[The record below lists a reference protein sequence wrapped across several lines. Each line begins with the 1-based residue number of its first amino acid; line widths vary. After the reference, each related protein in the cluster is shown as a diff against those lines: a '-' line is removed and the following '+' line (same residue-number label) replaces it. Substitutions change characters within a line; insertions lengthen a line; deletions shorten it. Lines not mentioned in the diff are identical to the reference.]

1 MLKLNRFVL
10 IGLLFVLL
18 DIAAPMNA
26 SNLQATPSYK
36 ELKYAPS
43 ASIFTLWAPTAQQVR
58 LNLYKDGS
66 LGSAYKVLTLKK
78 QGTFWSLR
86 VEGNLSGKF
95 YTFQIRHLGSWL
107 NETPGIQC
115 KATGVNGK
123 RAAVLDWNK
132 TNPVGWS
139 DDKRP
144 GLKNFTDIILYELH
158 LRDFSVGPLSGIQ
171 SKGKFLSL
179 TENGTQVEGVST
191 GIDHL
196 QELGVTHVHILPA
209 FDFGCIDET
218 KLSEKKYNWGYDPQN
233 YNVPEGSYSTDP
245 YRPETRIREFKQM
258 VQNMHRK
265 GLRVVMDVVYNHT
278 YRLAG
283 SNFELTA
290 PGYFYRYNADGTPSN
305 ASGCGNETAS
315 EKEMMRRYIVE
326 SVCYWVKEYH
336 VDGFRFDLMGV
347 HDIETMNAVRKALDA
362 IDPTIFIYGEGWTA
376 GGSPLPE
383 AQRAIKQNG
392 LQMPRIAVFSDDF
405 RDAVKGSWN
414 KHEAPGFASGLK
426 GMEESVKFGIVGAV
440 KHPQVDNSKVNYSK
454 APYAN
459 NPDEVINYV
468 SCHDDLCLFDK
479 LKVSAPAGSTEK
491 DLIRMDKLA
500 QTMVFTAQG
509 VPFMLSGEELL
520 RTKFGVS
527 NSFESP
533 DSINQLHWENKL
545 LQADVFG
552 YYKELI
558 RLRKEHP
565 AFRMTTAADVQ
576 KHLTFLEGTKPGVV
590 GFLLKD
596 NANGDAWKN
605 ILVIH
610 NGNAEAMVMD
620 IPDGTWTTVVSD
632 GKIDRN
638 GITTFSGSRVTV
650 PPVSSLVA
658 FSTTGSL

>member
-1 MLKLNRFVL
+1 MPNFKSLLTFVL
-10 IGLLFVLL
+10 FLSLMGASAQI
-18 DIAAPMNA
+18 DAANA
-26 SNLQATPSYK
+26 KVNLSYD
-36 ELKYAPS
+36 ELHYSTKNTV
-43 ASIFTLWAPTAQQVR
+43 FTLWAPTAVQVR
-58 LNLYKDGS
+58 VNLYADGFQGTAFKVLNLKQNGS
-66 LGSAYKVLTLKK
+66 
-78 QGTFWSLR
+78 FWTVK
-86 VEGNLSGKF
+86 VEGDLSGKF
-95 YTFQIRHLGSWL
+95 FTFQIKHRGSWL

-123 RAAVLDWNK
+123 RAAILDLKK
-132 TNPVGWS
+132 TDPKGWAEDVRPV
-139 DDKRP
+139 
-144 GLKNFTDIILYELH
+144 LKNFTDIVLYELH
-158 LRDFSVGPLSGIQ
+158 LRDFSVGALSGMK
-171 SKGKFLSL
+171 SKGKYLAL
-179 TENGTQVEGVST
+179 TESRTSAEGLAT

-196 QELGVTHVHILPA
+196 KELGVTHVHLLPA

-218 KLSEKKYNWGYDPQN
+218 KLTEKKYNWGYDPQN

-245 YRPETRIREFKQM
+245 YAPETRIREFKQM
-258 VQNMHRK
+258 VLGLHQK
-265 GLRVVMDVVYNHT
+265 GLRVIMDVVYNHT

-315 EKEMMRRYIVE
+315 EKVMMRQYMIE

-347 HDIETMNAVRKALDA
+347 HDIQTMNAIRKALDA
-362 IDPTIFIYGEGWTA
+362 IDPTLFIYGEGWTA

-383 AQRAIKQNG
+383 AERAIKQNG
-392 LQMPRIAVFSDDF
+392 LLMPRIAVFSDDF

-414 KHEAPGFASGLK
+414 NHEAPGFASGLK
-426 GMEESVKFGIVGAV
+426 GLEESVKFGIVGAIQ
-440 KHPQVDNSKVNYSK
+440 HPQVDYAKVNYSK

-459 NPDEVINYV
+459 NPGEVINYV
-468 SCHDDLCLFDK
+468 SCHDDMCLFDK
-479 LKVSAPAGSTEK
+479 LKASAPAGSTVD

-533 DSINQLHWENKL
+533 DSINELHWENKL
-545 LQADVFG
+545 LQADVFS

-558 RLRKEHP
+558 RLRREHP
-565 AFRMTTAADVQ
+565 AFRMSQAADVR
-576 KHLTFLEGTKPGVV
+576 KNLMFLDGTQPGLV
-590 GFLLKD
+590 GFLLKN
-596 NANGDAWKN
+596 NANGDVWKT
-605 ILVIH
+605 IVVIH
-610 NGNAEAMVMD
+610 NGNATPMEME
-620 IPDGTWTTVVSD
+620 IPSGTWTTVLSD
-632 GKIDRN
+632 GKIDLN
-638 GITTFSGSRVTV
+638 GMKTFSGSRVTV

-658 FSTTGSL
+658 FMTTGSL

>member
-1 MLKLNRFVL
+1 MPNFKSLLTFVL
-10 IGLLFVLL
+10 FLSLMGASAQI
-18 DIAAPMNA
+18 DAANA
-26 SNLQATPSYK
+26 KVNLSYD
-36 ELKYAPS
+36 ELHYSTKNTV
-43 ASIFTLWAPTAQQVR
+43 FTLWAPTAVQVR
-58 LNLYKDGS
+58 VNLYADGFQGTAFKVLNLKQNGS
-66 LGSAYKVLTLKK
+66 
-78 QGTFWSLR
+78 FWTVK
-86 VEGNLSGKF
+86 VEGDLSGKF
-95 YTFQIRHLGSWL
+95 FTFQIKHRGSWL

-123 RAAVLDWNK
+123 RAAILDLKK
-132 TNPVGWS
+132 TDPKGWAEDVRPV
-139 DDKRP
+139 
-144 GLKNFTDIILYELH
+144 LKNFTDIVLYELH
-158 LRDFSVGPLSGIQ
+158 LRDFSVGALSGMK
-171 SKGKFLSL
+171 SKGKYLAL
-179 TENGTQVEGVST
+179 TESRTSAEGLAT

-196 QELGVTHVHILPA
+196 KELGVTHVHLLPA

-218 KLSEKKYNWGYDPQN
+218 KLTEKKYNWGYDPQN

-245 YRPETRIREFKQM
+245 YAPETRIREFKQM
-258 VQNMHRK
+258 VLGLHQK
-265 GLRVVMDVVYNHT
+265 GLRVIMDVVYNHT

-315 EKEMMRRYIVE
+315 EKVMMRQYMIQ

-347 HDIETMNAVRKALDA
+347 HDIQTMNAIRKALDA
-362 IDPTIFIYGEGWTA
+362 IDPTLFIYGEGWTA

-383 AQRAIKQNG
+383 AERAIKQNG
-392 LQMPRIAVFSDDF
+392 LLMPRIAVFSDDF

-414 KHEAPGFASGLK
+414 NHEAPGFASGLK
-426 GMEESVKFGIVGAV
+426 GLEESVKFGIVGAIQ
-440 KHPQVDNSKVNYSK
+440 HPQVDYAKVNYSK

-459 NPDEVINYV
+459 NPGEVINYV
-468 SCHDDLCLFDK
+468 SCHDDMCLFDK
-479 LKVSAPAGSTEK
+479 LKASAPAGSTVD

-533 DSINQLHWENKL
+533 DSINELHWENKL
-545 LQADVFG
+545 LQADVFS

-558 RLRKEHP
+558 RLRREHP
-565 AFRMTTAADVQ
+565 AFRMSQAADVR
-576 KHLTFLEGTKPGVV
+576 KNLMFLDGTQPGLV
-590 GFLLKD
+590 GFLLKN
-596 NANGDAWKN
+596 NANGDVWKT
-605 ILVIH
+605 IVVIH
-610 NGNAEAMVMD
+610 NGNATPMEME
-620 IPDGTWTTVVSD
+620 IPSGTWTTVLSD
-632 GKIDRN
+632 GKIDLN
-638 GITTFSGSRVTV
+638 GMKTFSGSRVTV

-658 FSTTGSL
+658 FMTTGSL

>member
-1 MLKLNRFVL
+1 MPNLKSVLTFVL
-10 IGLLFVLL
+10 FLSFLSSSTHLNAK
-18 DIAAPMNA
+18 IAKE
-26 SNLQATPSYK
+26 NLSYQELNYSPSF
-36 ELKYAPS
+36 
-43 ASIFTLWAPTAQQVR
+43 SIFTLWAPTAAQVR
-58 LNLYKDGS
+58 VNLYTDGLQSTAYQTLDLKKDG
-66 LGSAYKVLTLKK
+66 A
-78 QGTFWSLR
+78 FWS
-86 VEGNLSGKF
+86 VKVKGTLSGKF
-95 YTFQIRHLGSWL
+95 YTFQINHQGAWL
-107 NETPGIQC
+107 SETPGIQC

-123 RAAVLDWNK
+123 RAAILDLK
-132 TNPVGWS
+132 MTDPQGWS
-139 DDKRP
+139 SEHRP
-144 GLKNFTDIILYELH
+144 VLKSFTDIIIYEMH
-158 LRDFSVGPLSGIQ
+158 LRDFSVGPLSGMKN
-171 SKGKFLSL
+171 KGKYLAL
-179 TENGTQVEGVST
+179 TEEHTKAEGLST

-196 QELGVTHVHILPA
+196 KELGVTHVHLLPT

-218 KLSEKKYNWGYDPQN
+218 KLSDKKYNWGYDPQN
-233 YNVPEGSYSTDP
+233 YNVPEGSYATNP
-245 YRPETRIREFKQM
+245 YTPETRIREYKQM
-258 VQNMHRK
+258 VMALHQK
-265 GLRVVMDVVYNHT
+265 GIRVIMDVVYNHT

-315 EKEMMRRYIVE
+315 EKSMMRQYMIE
-326 SVCYWVKEYH
+326 SVLYWVKEYH
-336 VDGFRFDLMGV
+336 IDGFRFDLMGI
-347 HDIETMNAVRKALDA
+347 HDIQTMNEIRKALDTV
-362 IDPTIFIYGEGWTA
+362 DPTLFIYGEGWTA

-383 AQRAIKQNG
+383 ALRAIKQNG

-414 KHEAPGFASGLK
+414 NHKAPGFASGMTGL
-426 GMEESVKFGIVGAV
+426 EESVKFGIVGAIA
-440 KHPQVDNSKVNYSK
+440 HPQVDNTKVNYSK

-459 NPDEVINYV
+459 NPGEVINYV
-468 SCHDDLCLFDK
+468 SCHDDMCLFDK
-479 LKVSAPAGSTEK
+479 LKTSATEGATLE

-545 LQADVFG
+545 LQADVFS

-565 AFRMTTAADVQ
+565 AFRMSLATDVR
-576 KHLTFLEGTKPGVV
+576 KNLSFLEPSKPGVL
-590 GFLLKD
+590 GFLLNN
-596 NANGDAWKN
+596 NANGDKWKT

-610 NGNAEAMVMD
+610 NGNASAREME
-620 IPDGTWTTVVSD
+620 IPAGTWTIVVSD
-632 GKIDRN
+632 GKIDLK
-638 GITTFSGSRVTV
+638 GMTTISGNRVTV

-658 FSTTGSL
+658 FLN

>member
-1 MLKLNRFVL
+1 MPNFKSLLTFVL
-10 IGLLFVLL
+10 FLSLMGASAQI
-18 DIAAPMNA
+18 DAANA
-26 SNLQATPSYK
+26 KVNLSYD
-36 ELKYAPS
+36 ELHYSTKNTV
-43 ASIFTLWAPTAQQVR
+43 FTLWAPTAVQVR
-58 LNLYKDGS
+58 VNLYADGFQGTAFKVLNLKQNGS
-66 LGSAYKVLTLKK
+66 
-78 QGTFWSLR
+78 FWTVK
-86 VEGNLSGKF
+86 VEGDLSGKF
-95 YTFQIRHLGSWL
+95 FTFQIKHRGSWL

-123 RAAVLDWNK
+123 RAAILDLKK
-132 TNPVGWS
+132 TDPKGWAEDVRPV
-139 DDKRP
+139 
-144 GLKNFTDIILYELH
+144 LKNFTDIVLYELH
-158 LRDFSVGPLSGIQ
+158 LRDFSVGALSGMK
-171 SKGKFLSL
+171 SKGKYLAL
-179 TENGTQVEGVST
+179 TESRTSAEGLAT

-196 QELGVTHVHILPA
+196 KELGVTHVHLLPA

-218 KLSEKKYNWGYDPQN
+218 KLTEKKYNWGYDPQN

-245 YRPETRIREFKQM
+245 YAPETRIREFKQM
-258 VQNMHRK
+258 VLGLHQK
-265 GLRVVMDVVYNHT
+265 GLRVIMDVVYNHT

-315 EKEMMRRYIVE
+315 EKVMMRQYMIE

-347 HDIETMNAVRKALDA
+347 HDIQTMNAIRKALDA
-362 IDPTIFIYGEGWTA
+362 IDPTLFIYGEGWTA

-383 AQRAIKQNG
+383 AERAIKQNG
-392 LQMPRIAVFSDDF
+392 LLMPRIAVFSDDF

-414 KHEAPGFASGLK
+414 NHEAPGFASGLK
-426 GMEESVKFGIVGAV
+426 GLEESVKFGIVGAIQ
-440 KHPQVDNSKVNYSK
+440 HPQVDYAKVNYSK

-459 NPDEVINYV
+459 NPGEVINYV
-468 SCHDDLCLFDK
+468 SCHDDMCLFDK
-479 LKVSAPAGSTEK
+479 LKASAPAGSTVD

-533 DSINQLHWENKL
+533 DSINELHWENKL
-545 LQADVFG
+545 LQADVFS

-558 RLRKEHP
+558 RLRREHP
-565 AFRMTTAADVQ
+565 AFRMSQAADVR
-576 KHLTFLEGTKPGVV
+576 KNLMFLDCTQPGLV
-590 GFLLKD
+590 GFLLKN
-596 NANGDAWKN
+596 NANGDVWKT
-605 ILVIH
+605 IVVIH
-610 NGNAEAMVMD
+610 NGNATPMEME
-620 IPDGTWTTVVSD
+620 IPSGTWTTVLSD
-632 GKIDRN
+632 GKIDLN
-638 GITTFSGSRVTV
+638 GMKTFSGSRVTV

-658 FSTTGSL
+658 FMTTGSL

>member
-1 MLKLNRFVL
+1 MLKLNTIL
-10 IGLLFVLL
+10 SIGLFLTFLSP
-18 DIAAPMNA
+18 AAPLNA
-26 SNLQATPSYK
+26 RTAKATPSYD
-36 ELKYAPS
+36 EILYSP
-43 ASIFTLWAPTAQQVR
+43 ASSTFTLWAPTAEHVR
-58 LNLYKDGS
+58 VNLYKDG
-66 LGSAYKVLTLKK
+66 L
-78 QGTFWSLR
+78 QGTPYQVLALRQNGSLWS
-86 VEGNLSGKF
+86 VHVKGNLSGTF
-95 YTFQIRHLGSWL
+95 YTFQIQQKGSWL

-123 RAAVLDWNK
+123 RAAVLDLKK
-132 TNPVGWS
+132 TDPKGWAS
-139 DDKRP
+139 DVRP
-144 GLKNFTDIILYELH
+144 ALKNYTDIVLYELQ
-158 LRDFSVGPLSGIQ
+158 LRDFSVGPNSGM
-171 SKGKFLSL
+171 SNKGKFLAM
-179 TENGTQVEGVST
+179 TEQGTTFQGMPT

-196 QELGVTHVHILPA
+196 KELGVTHVHILPA

-218 KLSEKKYNWGYDPQN
+218 KLAEKKYNWGYDPQN
-233 YNVPEGSYSTDP
+233 YNVPDGSYATDP
-245 YRPETRIREFKQM
+245 YTPETRIREFKQM
-258 VQNMHRK
+258 VQSMHQK
-265 GLRVVMDVVYNHT
+265 GLRVVLDVVYNHT

-315 EKEMMRRYIVE
+315 EKDMMRRYIVE
-326 SVCYWVKEYH
+326 SVCYWAKEYH
-336 VDGFRFDLMGV
+336 LDGFRFDLMGV
-347 HDIETMNAVRKALDA
+347 HDIQTMNAVRKALDA
-362 IDPTIFIYGEGWTA
+362 IDPTLFIYGEGWTA

-383 AQRAIKQNG
+383 ADRAIKQNG

-414 KHEAPGFASGLK
+414 NHSAPGFASGLK

-440 KHPQVDNSKVNYSK
+440 QHPQVNNSLVNYSK

-459 NPDEVINYV
+459 NPGEVINYV

-479 LKVSAPAGSTEK
+479 LKVSAPAGSTEEA
-491 DLIRMDKLA
+491 LIRMDKLA

-565 AFRMTTAADVQ
+565 AFRMTTASDVRQ
-576 KHLTFLEGTKPGVV
+576 HLTFLEGTQPGVV
-590 GFLLKD
+590 GFLLTD
-596 NANGDAWKN
+596 NANGDSWKT

-610 NGNAEAMVMD
+610 NGNATAMETS

-638 GITTFSGSRVTV
+638 GTKTFSGSRVTV

-658 FSTTGSL
+658 FLTNN

>member
-1 MLKLNRFVL
+1 MPNFKSLLTFVL
-10 IGLLFVLL
+10 FLSLMGASAQI
-18 DIAAPMNA
+18 DAANA
-26 SNLQATPSYK
+26 KVNLSYD
-36 ELKYAPS
+36 ELHYSTKNTV
-43 ASIFTLWAPTAQQVR
+43 FTLWAPTAVQVR
-58 LNLYKDGS
+58 VNLYADGFQGTAFKVLNLKQNGS
-66 LGSAYKVLTLKK
+66 
-78 QGTFWSLR
+78 FWTVK
-86 VEGNLSGKF
+86 VEGDLSGKF
-95 YTFQIRHLGSWL
+95 FTFQIKHRGSWL

-123 RAAVLDWNK
+123 RAAILDLKK
-132 TNPVGWS
+132 TDPKGWAEDVRPV
-139 DDKRP
+139 
-144 GLKNFTDIILYELH
+144 LKNFTDIVLYELH
-158 LRDFSVGPLSGIQ
+158 LRDFSVGALSGMK
-171 SKGKFLSL
+171 SKGKYLAL
-179 TENGTQVEGVST
+179 TESRTSAEGLAT

-196 QELGVTHVHILPA
+196 KELGVTHVHLLPA

-218 KLSEKKYNWGYDPQN
+218 KLTEKKYNWGYDPQN

-245 YRPETRIREFKQM
+245 YAPETRIREFKQM
-258 VQNMHRK
+258 VLGLHQK
-265 GLRVVMDVVYNHT
+265 GLRVIMDVVYNHT

-315 EKEMMRRYIVE
+315 EKVMMRQYMIE

-347 HDIETMNAVRKALDA
+347 HDIQTMNAIRKALDA
-362 IDPTIFIYGEGWTA
+362 IDPTLFIYGEGWTA

-383 AQRAIKQNG
+383 AERAIKQNG
-392 LQMPRIAVFSDDF
+392 LLMPRIAVFSDDF

-414 KHEAPGFASGLK
+414 NHEAPGFASGLK
-426 GMEESVKFGIVGAV
+426 GLEESVKFGIVGAIQ
-440 KHPQVDNSKVNYSK
+440 HPQVDYAKVNYSK

-459 NPDEVINYV
+459 NPGEVINYV
-468 SCHDDLCLFDK
+468 SCHDDMSLFDK
-479 LKVSAPAGSTEK
+479 LKASAPAGSTVD

-533 DSINQLHWENKL
+533 DSINELHWENKL
-545 LQADVFG
+545 LQADVFS

-558 RLRKEHP
+558 RLRREHP
-565 AFRMTTAADVQ
+565 AFRMSQAADVR
-576 KHLTFLEGTKPGVV
+576 KNLMFLDGTQPGLV
-590 GFLLKD
+590 GFLLKN
-596 NANGDAWKN
+596 NANGDVWKT
-605 ILVIH
+605 IVVIH
-610 NGNAEAMVMD
+610 NGNATPMEME
-620 IPDGTWTTVVSD
+620 IPSGTWTTVLSD
-632 GKIDRN
+632 GKIDLN
-638 GITTFSGSRVTV
+638 GMKTFSGSRVTV

-658 FSTTGSL
+658 FMTTGSL

>member
-1 MLKLNRFVL
+1 MPNTKFFLTLVMLLTLASVS
-10 IGLLFVLL
+10 
-18 DIAAPMNA
+18 APIDAKNSKKNLSYQELHYSS
-26 SNLQATPSYK
+26 SNTV
-36 ELKYAPS
+36 
-43 ASIFTLWAPTAQQVR
+43 FTLWAPSAALARV
-58 LNLYKDGS
+58 NLYADGIQGAAFKVMD
-66 LGSAYKVLTLKK
+66 LKRNGS
-78 QGTFWSLR
+78 FWS
-86 VEGNLSGKF
+86 VSVPGNLSGKF
-95 YTFQIRHLGSWL
+95 FTFQIKHQGSWL

-123 RAAVLDWNK
+123 RAAILDLKK
-132 TNPVGWS
+132 TDPMGWS
-139 DDKRP
+139 SDVRP
-144 GLKNFTDIILYELH
+144 ALKNFTDIVLYELH
-158 LRDFSVGPLSGIQ
+158 LRDFSVAANSGMKN
-171 SKGKFLSL
+171 KGKYLAL
-179 TENGTQVEGVST
+179 TESQTSSAGFAT

-196 QELGVTHVHILPA
+196 KELGVTHVHVLPA

-233 YNVPEGSYSTDP
+233 YNVPEGSYATDP
-245 YRPETRIREFKQM
+245 YAPENRIREFKQM
-258 VQNMHRK
+258 VQSLHQN
-265 GLRVVMDVVYNHT
+265 GLRVIMDVVYNHT

-290 PGYFYRYNADGTPSN
+290 PGYFYRYNMDGTPSN

-315 EKEMMRRYIVE
+315 EKAMMRQYIVE
-326 SVCYWVKEYH
+326 SVRYWVKEYH

-347 HDIETMNAVRKALDA
+347 HDIQTMNEVRKALDA
-362 IDPTIFIYGEGWTA
+362 IDPTLFIYGEGWTA

-383 AQRAIKQNG
+383 AERAIKQNG

-414 KHEAPGFASGLK
+414 NHKAPGFASGLM
-426 GMEESVKFGIVGAV
+426 GLEESVKFGIVGAIE
-440 KHPQVDNSKVNYSK
+440 HPQVDNAKVNYSK

-459 NPDEVINYV
+459 NPGEVINYV
-468 SCHDDLCLFDK
+468 SCHDDMCLFDK
-479 LKVSAPAGSTEK
+479 LKESAPEGSIVE

-533 DSINQLHWENKL
+533 DSINELHWENKM
-545 LQADVFG
+545 LQQDVFS

-565 AFRMTTAADVQ
+565 AFRMSLASDVR
-576 KHLTFLEGTKPGVV
+576 KNLSFLDGSQAGLV
-590 GFLLKD
+590 GFLLK
-596 NANGDAWKN
+596 NHANGDAWKT
-605 ILVIH
+605 IVVIH
-610 NGNAEAMVMD
+610 NGNAAPMEVD
-620 IPDGTWTTVVSD
+620 IPAGTWTTVVSD
-632 GKIDRN
+632 GKIDLN
-638 GITTFSGSRVTV
+638 GIKTFSGSRVTV

>member
-1 MLKLNRFVL
+1 MPNFKSLLTFVL
-10 IGLLFVLL
+10 FLSLMGASAQI
-18 DIAAPMNA
+18 DAANA
-26 SNLQATPSYK
+26 KVNLSYD
-36 ELKYAPS
+36 ELHYSTKNTV
-43 ASIFTLWAPTAQQVR
+43 FTLWAPTAVQVR
-58 LNLYKDGS
+58 VNLYADGFQGTAFKVLNLKQNGS
-66 LGSAYKVLTLKK
+66 
-78 QGTFWSLR
+78 FWTVK
-86 VEGNLSGKF
+86 VEGDLSGKF
-95 YTFQIRHLGSWL
+95 FTFQIKHRGSWL

-123 RAAVLDWNK
+123 RAAILDLKK
-132 TNPVGWS
+132 TDPKGWAEDVRPV
-139 DDKRP
+139 
-144 GLKNFTDIILYELH
+144 LKNFTDIVLYELH
-158 LRDFSVGPLSGIQ
+158 LRDFSVGALSGMK
-171 SKGKFLSL
+171 SKGKYLAL
-179 TENGTQVEGVST
+179 TESRTSAEGLAT

-196 QELGVTHVHILPA
+196 KELGVTHVHLLPA

-218 KLSEKKYNWGYDPQN
+218 KLTEKKYNWGYDPQN

-245 YRPETRIREFKQM
+245 YAPETRIREFKQM
-258 VQNMHRK
+258 VLGLHQK
-265 GLRVVMDVVYNHT
+265 GLRVIMDVVYNHT

-315 EKEMMRRYIVE
+315 EKVMMRQYMIE

-347 HDIETMNAVRKALDA
+347 HDIQTMNAIRKALDA
-362 IDPTIFIYGEGWTA
+362 IDPTLFIYGEGWTA

-383 AQRAIKQNG
+383 AERAIKQNG
-392 LQMPRIAVFSDDF
+392 LLMPRIAVFSDDF

-414 KHEAPGFASGLK
+414 NHEAPGFASGLK
-426 GMEESVKFGIVGAV
+426 GLEESVKFGIVGAIQ
-440 KHPQVDNSKVNYSK
+440 HPQVDYAKVNYSK

-459 NPDEVINYV
+459 NPGEVINYV
-468 SCHDDLCLFDK
+468 SCHDDMCLFDK
-479 LKVSAPAGSTEK
+479 LKDSAPAGSTVD

-533 DSINQLHWENKL
+533 DSINELHWENKL
-545 LQADVFG
+545 LQADVFS

-558 RLRKEHP
+558 RLRREHP
-565 AFRMTTAADVQ
+565 AFRMSQAADVR
-576 KHLTFLEGTKPGVV
+576 KNLMFLDGTQPGLV
-590 GFLLKD
+590 GFLLKN
-596 NANGDAWKN
+596 NANGDVWKT
-605 ILVIH
+605 IVVIH
-610 NGNAEAMVMD
+610 NGNATPMEME
-620 IPDGTWTTVVSD
+620 IPSGTWTTVLSD
-632 GKIDRN
+632 GKIDLN
-638 GITTFSGSRVTV
+638 GMKTFSGSRVTV

-658 FSTTGSL
+658 FMTTGSL